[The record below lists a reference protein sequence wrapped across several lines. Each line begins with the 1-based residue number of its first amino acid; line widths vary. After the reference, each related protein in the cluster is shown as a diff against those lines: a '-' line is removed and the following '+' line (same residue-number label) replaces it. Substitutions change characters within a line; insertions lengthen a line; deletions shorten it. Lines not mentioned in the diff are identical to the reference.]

1 MSPRLRAS
9 ASDGQHHEML
19 TERGGSEWS
28 GDRRSAEWRRVG
40 GSARRARHRGQAEL
54 RREGEAS
61 TGFWRGCG
69 ISRVEGRRQKTY
81 DIIEISLIID
91 ASKPGLIRG
100 ARMRKRDGDDDQK
113 GQQRD
118 AQARETRDVPAIENR
133 HSRLDQLWSGGR
145 HYKVGEVR
153 RQQGRALT
161 VPGSES
167 CANPCFPDIVRSPN
181 RPRATRGARP
191 GEFSGCARS
200 LAQALCPRAV
210 R

>member
-1 MSPRLRAS
+1 MPPRLRAS

-19 TERGGSEWS
+19 TKRGGSEWS
-28 GDRRSAEWRRVG
+28 GDRRSAEWRRVS

-61 TGFWRGCG
+61 TSFWRGCG
-69 ISRVEGRRQKTY
+69 ISRIEGRRQKTY
-81 DIIEISLIID
+81 DIIEISLIVD

-100 ARMRKRDGDDDQK
+100 ARMRKRDGDDDQN

-133 HSRLDQLWSGGR
+133 HSRLDLLGSGGR

-153 RQQGRALT
+153 RQQRRALT
-161 VPGSES
+161 VPGSEG
-167 CANPCFPDIVRSPN
+167 CTFIRSSLFAERRHLMIDALDGEPLSLFT
-181 RPRATRGARP
+181 RRALQRQHVHDVVC
-191 GEFSGCARS
+191 S
-200 LAQALCPRAV
+200 
-210 R
+210 